1 MEEIYQE
8 NAKLVY
14 RFLLKY
20 CHDPQL
26 AEELTQETFLRAM
39 NSIDRYDYS
48 CKISVWLCQI
58 AKHIYLQYL
67 AKRGKEI
74 PSEEITLEEMTGS
87 SADQGIE
94 EQVIRR
100 YELLDVL
107 KDMQNLPEQMREVIY
122 LRTMAGL
129 SFREIGEILGKSENW
144 ARVTFYRGKERLLKG
159 VRENEGTG
167 SEIREERSKGKK
179 RNQE

>member
-20 CHDPQL
+20 CHDSQL

-39 NSIDRYDYS
+39 NSIERYDYS

-67 AKRGKEI
+67 EKRGKEI
-74 PSEEITLEEMTGS
+74 PSEEITLDEAGSNTGEK
-87 SADQGIE
+87 GIE
-94 EQVIRR
+94 EQVVRR

-122 LRTMAGL
+122 LRTMAEL
-129 SFREIGEILGKSENW
+129 SFKEIGEILGKSENW

-159 VRENEGTG
+159 RE
-167 SEIREERSKGKK
+167 
-179 RNQE
+179 